1 MNRGEIDAS
10 FFCLAKLPP
19 PSRTVSFFGF
29 IFLWPASIISEPRN
43 SCQLTRS
50 ALFLYSCHSSF
61 CYTLAAVDIIWA
73 LCSWLGYQ
81 GSVILSITST
91 EFAWS
96 GLFSVVHFIP
106 TSNSSYHFSWYPG
119 FPLHFRFFFLNILVV
134 ASRALRQPLLLQLQ
148 KFKLDF
154 DLASDCY
161 SHDWLN
167 WHWYFLCWNKD
178 LSSTTYLLPS
188 FFIKMAPTNQVS
200 YHKDEKVLCF
210 HHEILYEAK
219 ILDVRQTDPDDKKSP
234 FEYAVHYKGWK
245 STYVLLL
252 PPMDSFIIRP
262 FTTCLSLHDQCLSG
276 ALDILHD
283 FDDHIW
289 ASSFGIVPFLSPNSW
304 NRERKIAITPGNA
317 HEPLLTRCASRWD
330 DWVSTDRLRKF
341 TDENRELATTLRRE
355 AESAFRQRNAKPT
368 SKRRGGSD
376 RSSARGSEERQLS
389 VPGRGT
395 KRGRDNEIEKV
406 CFFLFSFL
414 LA

>member
-1 MNRGEIDAS
+1 MLPTRISRECDIEHHKHWIRLVWLV
-10 FFCLAKLPP
+10 FCGSICFDVLKL
-19 PSRTVSFFGF
+19 VSFFVIPWFSTPFSLLFEHPRGSEQGT
-29 IFLWPASIISEPRN
+29 PATP
-43 SCQLTRS
+43 T
-50 ALFLYSCHSSF
+50 SSTPEIQAWF
-61 CYTLAAVDIIWA
+61 
-73 LCSWLGYQ
+73 
-81 GSVILSITST
+81 
-91 EFAWS
+91 WS
-96 GLFSVVHFIP
+96 GK
-106 TSNSSYHFSWYPG
+106 
-119 FPLHFRFFFLNILVV
+119 
-134 ASRALRQPLLLQLQ
+134 PLLLALL
-148 KFKLDF
+148 FE
-154 DLASDCY
+154 LA
-161 SHDWLN
+161 LVF
-167 WHWYFLCWNKD
+167 FLLKQRALVNF
-178 LSSTTYLLPS
+178 LSFAVI

-252 PPMDSFIIRP
+252 PPILWIHSFFR
-262 FTTCLSLHDQCLSG
+262 SLHVYYYDQCPPWV
-276 ALDILHD
+276 LDTLPY
-283 FDDHIW
+283 FDDHAW
-289 ASSFGIVPFLSPNSW
+289 DSSFGIAPVFFISW
-304 NRERKIAITPGNA
+304 NWEKSPFTRDNA
-317 HEPLLTRCASRWD
+317 HEQLLTRCASRWD

-406 CFFLFSFL
+406 CFPFSFL
-414 LA
+414 LT